1 MSGTRSPIDSFVA
14 HLDDAA
20 RAQAA
25 MTSALGLVI
34 EEMLRDAREPWPG
47 LAITD
52 DEFLGYVAE
61 RLPGA
66 GELVAE
72 LRGVRAADLYLACGC
87 ARGDSAAIAAFDR
100 QYLAVVEGALA
111 RMNIAPTMRDEVR
124 QLVRHK
130 LFVSAPGDAARI
142 SDYAGRG
149 DLRNWVRATA
159 VRTCLNLL
167 RKHKREVALDDD
179 RMLAA
184 FPAVEDDPELA
195 HMKDLYSG
203 EFKQA
208 FGEALRG
215 LEDRPKN
222 LLYHYYVDELTIDQI
237 GAIYRVHR
245 VTAFRW
251 INKAREQ
258 LVAQTHANLQARL
271 DITPNEMNSILRL
284 IRSELDMS
292 IARYL
297 KD

>member
-1 MSGTRSPIDSFVA
+1 MPTERSLVDSFLSC
-14 HLDDAA
+14 LDESA

-25 MTSALGLVI
+25 QTSALHLVLD
-34 EEMLRDAREPWPG
+34 ELVANAHDEWPDI
-47 LAITD
+47 AVPA
-52 DEFLGYVAE
+52 DEFLGYLAE

-72 LRGVRAADLYLACGC
+72 LRGVRASDLYLACGC
-87 ARGDSAAIAAFDR
+87 ARGDSRAIAAFER
-100 QYLAVVEGALA
+100 RYLAVVEGALA
-111 RMNIAPTMRDEVR
+111 RMNIPPSTRDEVR

-130 LFVSAPGDAARI
+130 LFVAEPDNAARI

-184 FPAVEDDPELA
+184 FPAAEDDPELA
-195 HMKDLYSG
+195 HMKDLYSV

-208 FGEALRG
+208 FADALRG

-251 INKAREQ
+251 INKAREE
-258 LVAQTHANLQARL
+258 LVASTHQNLQQRL
-271 DITPNEMNSILRL
+271 DVTPHEMESILRL

>member
-1 MSGTRSPIDSFVA
+1 MSSKRSPVDTFIA
-14 HLDDAA
+14 HLEEPA
-20 RAQAA
+20 RAQATL
-25 MTSALGLVI
+25 TSALGLVI
-34 EEMLRDAREPWPG
+34 ADVLTSAREPWPN
-47 LAITD
+47 LAISD
-52 DEFLGYVAE
+52 DDFLAYIAE
-61 RLPGA
+61 RLPGT

-72 LRGVRAADLYLACGC
+72 LRGVRAPDLYLACAC
-87 ARGDSAAIAAFDR
+87 ASGNSIAIAAFEQR
-100 QYLAVVEGALA
+100 YLSIVEGALA
-111 RMNIAPTMRDEVR
+111 RMNIAPSMRDEVR

-167 RKHKREVALDDD
+167 RKHKREVPLDDD
-179 RMLAA
+179 RMLAV
-184 FPAVEDDPELA
+184 FPAAEDDPELA
-195 HMKDLYSG
+195 HMKELYSG

-208 FGEALRG
+208 FGDALRG

-222 LLYHYYVDELTIDQI
+222 LLYHYYVDDLTIDKI

-251 INKAREQ
+251 INKAREG
-258 LVAQTHANLQARL
+258 LIARTHENLQQRL
-271 DITPNEMNSILRL
+271 DITPHEMNSILRL

>member
-1 MSGTRSPIDSFVA
+1 MSEKRPPVDVFVA
-14 HLDDAA
+14 HLEEAA
-20 RAQAA
+20 REQAT

-34 EEMLRDAREPWPG
+34 EELLRDAREPWPT
-47 LAITD
+47 LALSD
-52 DEFLGYVAE
+52 DAFLAYVAE
-61 RLPGA
+61 RLPGT

-72 LRGVRAADLYLACGC
+72 LRGLRAPDLYLACGC
-87 ARGDSAAIAAFDR
+87 ARGDSAAIAAFDAR
-100 QYLAVVEGALA
+100 YLAVVEGAPA
-111 RMNIAPTMRDEVR
+111 RMNIAPSMRDEVR

-149 DLRNWVRATA
+149 ALRNWVRATA

-184 FPAVEDDPELA
+184 FPAADDDPELA
-195 HMKDLYSG
+195 HMKELYSG

-208 FGEALRG
+208 FIEALRG
-215 LEDRPKN
+215 LDDRPKN
-222 LLYHYYVDELTIDQI
+222 LLYHYYVDELTIDQV

-258 LVAQTHANLQARL
+258 LVASTHAHLQARL
-271 DITPNEMNSILRL
+271 DVSPTEMHSILRL

-297 KD
+297 KS